1 MKKVRLTEADLVRI
15 VKRVIKEN
23 ELAEDYGAEL
33 SDEIINKAM
42 ELKDKTVR
50 VRGNEFGG
58 VYKIIEPKPSNNKDR
73 LNLGLTLQR
82 LTDFSGNDV
91 KDTSAYKLY
100 GTCRLQNDGKQVTGT
115 KFVFNPN
122 IEKIDRGQLVKE
134 KASISERLTDM
145 LSAEWCPLYTRKGTD
160 F

>member
-23 ELAEDYGAEL
+23 ELAEDYGTEL
-33 SDEIINKAM
+33 SDEIKNKAM
-42 ELKDKTVR
+42 ELKDKTILVFA
-50 VRGNEFGG
+50 NEFGG
-58 VYKIIEPKPSNNKDR
+58 KYKIVEPTPSNKRDR
-73 LNLGLTLQR
+73 LNLNLKLQK

-91 KDTSAYKLY
+91 NDTSAYYLY
-100 GTCRLQNDGKQVTGT
+100 GSCELQNDGKQVTGT
-115 KFVFNPN
+115 KFVFHPE
-122 IEKIDRGQLVKE
+122 IERANRGLSKE
-134 KASISERLTDM
+134 KASISSKLTDM